1 MVNES
6 KELSNKQPLG
16 GVLMK
21 RLSKL
26 LAVTLTGGF
35 LLAACGNDTTTED
48 PATEDPAVEEPA
60 VEEEMPEEE
69 ETVEDPAVEEES
81 EDDAGV

>member
-1 MVNES
+1 MVNKS
-6 KELSNKQPLG
+6 KDLSNKQPLG
-16 GVLMK
+16 GVSMK
-21 RLSKL
+21 RLPKL

-35 LLAACGNDTTTED
+35 LLTACGNDT
-48 PATEDPAVEEPA
+48 ATEDPAVEEPA

-69 ETVEDPAVEEES
+69 EAVEDPAVEEEE

>member
-1 MVNES
+1 MINES

-16 GVLMK
+16 GVSMK

-26 LAVTLTGGF
+26 FAVTLTGGF
-35 LLAACGNDTTTED
+35 LLAACGNDTATEE
-48 PATEDPAVEEPA
+48 PATEDPAMEEPA

-69 ETVEDPAVEEES
+69 GAAEDPAVEEEA